1 MFQRTS
7 SQLSMFELN
16 HLLPAAKRERLAKSW
31 AHPFR
36 ERVLPLIDEEVFR
49 DAFHP
54 VLGAPNRSIRL
65 LTGLHIL
72 KEWFNLTD
80 DEVLGQLEYNLQ
92 WQYALGVEP
101 AEAHLPQKTLH
112 NYRVKLLANER
123 AREMFERVTVGL
135 VALDGLE
142 VGRQRLDST
151 HVLSNMAV
159 LTRLGLFVE
168 TVTTF
173 LKELRRALP
182 GRLAALNGGY
192 SKRYLDRE
200 GTFSDVKR
208 EQARRRLP
216 VVAVDVYRLLR
227 RFQGDSEVVALES
240 YGLLARLFEEQCTL
254 SDEASPSEGSDLV
267 VVASPVE
274 EDEAPAVEPF
284 AAEDEDDLGAVEP
297 ATAENE
303 DDLGAVE
310 PSAAENEDDLTAV
323 EPSAAEDE
331 DDLATVEP
339 AAAEDKDD
347 LGAVEPAAAEDEDD
361 LTAVEPAAAEDTAP
375 PVDPVRADTMAPEAP
390 IPPVQL
396 KEPKTIAS
404 ASLQSPHDP
413 DATYGH
419 KGKGYEIQLV
429 ETCEKDNPY
438 QVITAVAVNGAH
450 ESDQNATL
458 PIAEQLMESGL
469 MPDELFA
476 DTNYGSGEN
485 IVACAELGIDLRA
498 PVQDPA
504 KSKPVSRS
512 WDAPVEPE
520 PASETEAPPAPAPSL
535 PAEPPLGLEDFRF
548 SPTFDEIFA
557 CPAGHAPRAQH
568 TDAAERTLW
577 AEFQEEHCANCPFA
591 DRCPTRR
598 KASGDRTLRARRSQ
612 AATAHR
618 QREQQSPE
626 FREAYKVRSGIESTN
641 AELKGRHGAGSLRI
655 RGQDRVHLVMTLK
668 ALALNIKRA
677 VLHHV
682 EASRPRPTLE
692 EALAAA

>member
-1 MFQRTS
+1 MFKRTS

-16 HLLPAAKRERLAKSW
+16 HLLPAAKRERLEKSW

-54 VLGAPNRSIRL
+54 VFGAPNRSIRL
-65 LTGLHIL
+65 LTGLHVL
-72 KEWFNLTD
+72 KEWFDLTD

-123 AREMFERVTVGL
+123 AQEMFTRVTVGL

-182 GRLAALNGGY
+182 NRLAALNGGY

-227 RFQGDSEVVALES
+227 HFQGDSEVVALES

-254 SDEASPSEGSDLV
+254 ADEAAPSEGSGV
-267 VVASPVE
+267 VVVVSPVE
-274 EDEAPAVEPF
+274 GDAGPAVEP
-284 AAEDEDDLGAVEP
+284 AAEDEADLA
-297 ATAENE
+297 
-303 DDLGAVE
+303 
-310 PSAAENEDDLTAV
+310 AV
-323 EPSAAEDE
+323 EPSAAED
-331 DDLATVEP
+331 
-339 AAAEDKDD
+339 
-347 LGAVEPAAAEDEDD
+347 
-361 LTAVEPAAAEDTAP
+361 TAP
-375 PVDPVRADTMAPEAP
+375 PVAPEAP
-390 IPPVQL
+390 TPPVQL

-419 KGKGYEIQLV
+419 KGKGYEVQLA

-438 QVITAVAVNGAH
+438 QVVTAVAVNGAH

-485 IVACAELGIDLRA
+485 IVDCAELGIDLRA
-498 PVQDPA
+498 PVQDPT

-512 WDAPVEPE
+512 WDAPVEPQ
-520 PASETEAPPAPAPSL
+520 PASETEVPPASAPSF

-548 SPTFDEIFA
+548 STTFDEVIA

-577 AEFQEEHCANCPFA
+577 AEFEEAHCANCPFA

-598 KASGDRTLRARRSQ
+598 KASGDRTLRARRNQ

-682 EASRPRPTLE
+682 EASRPRPTLD